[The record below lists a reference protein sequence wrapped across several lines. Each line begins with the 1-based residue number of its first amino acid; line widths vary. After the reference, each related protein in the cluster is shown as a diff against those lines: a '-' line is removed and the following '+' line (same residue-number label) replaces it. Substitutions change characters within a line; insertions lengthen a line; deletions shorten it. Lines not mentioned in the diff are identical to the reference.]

1 MRIVAIIQA
10 RMSSSRLPGKV
21 LKTLDERTALEWVVR
36 AARAIPGVDAAV
48 VATSEDASDD
58 AIVAWCA
65 EHDVACHRGPLD
77 DVLGR
82 YLVAARAEN
91 ADVVMRLT
99 ADCPLLDPHVCGD
112 VVALFLRERLAYA
125 SNLSPPTW
133 PDGLSCELMTRE
145 TLETAGRE
153 AARAYERE
161 HVTPFIRDH
170 RHRFPQ
176 MGLPCPVP
184 GVGHER
190 WTLDEERDL
199 TLLRELVR
207 RLPDTS
213 RPPAWTEVLAIVEAE
228 PSLREINAGIVR
240 NAAIAKSLVVETTP
254 NRGTARSAELLG
266 GDGAVVL
273 SHGYG
278 SRVWDV
284 DGTPYVD
291 LDCGGGTV
299 VLGHQDAEVDA
310 TLRARIG
317 SGLRLAGATAA
328 ELDLADALRDWFPN
342 AEALRLFASSSEAL
356 RLAPEAKRVALLDA
370 TDSEELILVGEEL
383 GNGLSIAALI
393 GPAEDMPHASAAEP
407 DLLAVAAATVV
418 LRKLKGAAD
427 GLRARKAKLLADI
440 GGLMSDRLV
449 GDVVEAPESLF
460 TALREHGVY
469 CEGRISISAAH
480 SEGDLTV
487 ALRAFERALA

>member
-1 MRIVAIIQA
+1 MRKVAIIQA

-21 LKTLDERTALEWVVR
+21 LMELEGRTALEWVVR
-36 AARAIPGVDAAV
+36 AARAIPNVDAAV

-65 EHDVACHRGPLD
+65 AHGVGCHRGPLD

-91 ADVVMRLT
+91 ADVVLRLT

-112 VVALFLRERLAYA
+112 VVALFLRERLDYA
-125 SNLSPPTW
+125 SNLSPPSW
-133 PDGLSCELMTRE
+133 PDGLSCEVMTRAA
-145 TLETAGRE
+145 LEEAGAE

-170 RHRFPQ
+170 RHRFRQ
-176 MGLPCPVP
+176 QGMPCPVA

-199 TLLRELVR
+199 VLLRELAR

-254 NRGTARSAELLG
+254 NRGTKRSAALLG
-266 GDGAVVL
+266 AEGPVVL
-273 SHGYG
+273 NHGYG

-291 LDCGGGTV
+291 IDLGGGSV
-299 VLGHQDAEVDA
+299 LLGHQDSELDA
-310 TLRARIG
+310 ALRARIG
-317 SGLRLAGATAA
+317 NGLRLSGFTAA
-328 ELDLADALRDWFPN
+328 ELELVEGLRDWFPD
-342 AEALRLFASSSEAL
+342 AEALRLFASVSEAAA
-356 RLAPEAKRVALLDA
+356 LAPHARRVSLLD
-370 TDSEELILVGEEL
+370 TLPDGLVLIGEEL
-383 GNGLSIAALI
+383 ANGLSIAALI
-393 GPAEDMPHASAAEP
+393 GPAETIPTAPAAGP
-407 DLLAVAAATVV
+407 DLLAVAAAPVV
-418 LRKLKGAAD
+418 LRKLKGAAAE
-427 GLRARKAKLLADI
+427 LRERKAKLLAAI
-440 GGLMSDRLV
+440 GRTDDRLEL
-449 GDVVEAPESLF
+449 DEAQA
-460 TALREHGVY
+460 TVLRAHGVHA
-469 CEGRISISAAH
+469 GPRLHLSLAH
-480 SEGDLTV
+480 SEGDLAV
-487 ALRAFERALA
+487 VKRAFEAL